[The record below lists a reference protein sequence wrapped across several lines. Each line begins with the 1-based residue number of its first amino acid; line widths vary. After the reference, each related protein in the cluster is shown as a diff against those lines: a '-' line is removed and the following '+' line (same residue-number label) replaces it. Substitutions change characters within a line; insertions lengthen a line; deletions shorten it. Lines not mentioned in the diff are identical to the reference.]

1 LVKLVEGEAP
11 MFEKLEITN
20 MAQGFA
26 RHAGARQA
34 EIARNMAH
42 ADTPGFKARELPPF
56 AEVYGA
62 PDVAGMRRSR
72 QGHLG
77 ATSDPTAVAVART
90 DGSAA
95 SPDGNTV
102 SVERE
107 MVRAA
112 EVRQDHAM
120 ALSIYQSVSNI
131 LRGSLGK
138 AR

>member
-1 LVKLVEGEAP
+1 
-11 MFEKLEITN
+11 MFEKLEITK

-42 ADTPGFKARELPPF
+42 ADTPGFKARDMPPF

-62 PDVAGMRRSR
+62 AEGQRMRHSR
-72 QGHLG
+72 PGHLG
-77 ATSDPTAVAVART
+77 EVPGAGAVARA
-90 DGSAA
+90 DRSAA

-102 SVERE
+102 SIERE

-131 LRGSLGK
+131 LRSSLGK

>member
-1 LVKLVEGEAP
+1 
-11 MFEKLEITN
+11 MT
-20 MAQGFA
+20 QGFA

-42 ADTPGFKARELPPF
+42 ADTPGFKARDMPPF

-62 PDVAGMRRSR
+62 AQGQGMLATRP
-72 QGHLG
+72 GHLG
-77 ATSDPTAVAVART
+77 SAKGPEGAAVARV

-102 SVERE
+102 SIERE

>member
-1 LVKLVEGEAP
+1 

-42 ADTPGFKARELPPF
+42 ADTPGFKARDMPAF
-56 AEVYGA
+56 AEVYEVTDA
-62 PDVAGMRRSR
+62 THMRASR
-72 QGHLG
+72 PGHLG
-77 ATSDPTAVAVART
+77 AASDPSSFAVPRE
-90 DGSAA
+90 DGFAA

-120 ALSIYQSVSNI
+120 ALSIYQSISNV

-138 AR
+138 VR

>member
-1 LVKLVEGEAP
+1 
-11 MFEKLEITN
+11 MFEKLEITK

-26 RHAGARQA
+26 RQAGARQA

-42 ADTPGFKARELPPF
+42 ADTPGFKARDMPAF

-62 PDVAGMRRSR
+62 AQGQGMLASR
-72 QGHLG
+72 PGHLG
-77 ATSDPTAVAVART
+77 SANGPEGAAVARV

-102 SVERE
+102 SIERE

>member
-1 LVKLVEGEAP
+1 
-11 MFEKLEITN
+11 MFEKLEITK
-20 MAQGFA
+20 MTQGFA

-42 ADTPGFKARELPPF
+42 ADTPGFKARDMPPF
-56 AEVYGA
+56 AEVYGTA
-62 PDVAGMRRSR
+62 DVVAMRSSR
-72 QGHLG
+72 AGHLG
-77 ATSDPTAVAVART
+77 ATTGPEAVAVARA
-90 DGSAA
+90 DGFAA

-102 SVERE
+102 SIERE